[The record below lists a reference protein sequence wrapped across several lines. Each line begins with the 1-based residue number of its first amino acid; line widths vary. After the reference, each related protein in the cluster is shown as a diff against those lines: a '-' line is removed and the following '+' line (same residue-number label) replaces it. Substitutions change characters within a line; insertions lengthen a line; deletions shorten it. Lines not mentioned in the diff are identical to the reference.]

1 MILSKREKYIAI
13 GVGIAVGL
21 LVLDQYLLS
30 PFLARDKAIT
40 AETDKVQQQLSRA
53 TKLMKEQR
61 DLKPVWADM
70 TSGGLKTTREEAD
83 SQALNAVRE
92 WAQDAGVSI
101 VALGSSRYSEEQ
113 KFMVSTFHVTGTGRM
128 QSISKLMWALETA
141 PIPVR
146 VNEIQITPQKEGTDN
161 LQVQLTVSTLSALT
175 AEPEKPD
182 RRTSVSHVDL
192 GGRW

>member
-1 MILSKREKYIAI
+1 VILSKREKYIAI

-30 PFLARDKAIT
+30 PFIARDKAIA
-40 AETDKVQQQLSRA
+40 AETDKVQGQLSRA

-61 DLKPVWADM
+61 DLKPIWADM

-141 PIPVR
+141 PVPVR

-161 LQVQLTVSTLSALT
+161 LQVQLTVSTLSALSGDL
-175 AEPEKPD
+175 EKPD
-182 RRTSVSHVDL
+182 RRSSMSRVDF
-192 GGRW
+192 GGR

>member
-1 MILSKREKYIAI
+1 VILSKREKYIAI

-182 RRTSVSHVDL
+182 RRTSVSHVDF